1 MFYSARM
8 DALEGTYVPSTSA
21 WVRDQVAAY
30 EQSGGT
36 QANTLTD
43 TGIPVVIVTMRG
55 AATGFIRKIALMRVE
70 HNGAYALVASKGG
83 APDDPDW
90 VNNLDRHPDE
100 VLLQDGPAPFP
111 VRVRRIDGAE
121 KATWWARAVAV
132 FPRYDE
138 YQAMTKRDIPVF
150 LAEPR

>member
-1 MFYSARM
+1 M

-70 HNGAYALVASKGG
+70 YNGIYALVASKGG

-90 VNNLDRHPDE
+90 VNNLDRHPNE
-100 VLLQDGPAPFP
+100 VLVQDGPAPFL
-111 VRVRRIDGAE
+111 VCVRRIDGAE

-150 LAEPR
+150 LAEPC

>member
-1 MFYSARM
+1 
-8 DALEGTYVPSTSA
+8 
-21 WVRDQVAAY
+21 
-30 EQSGGT
+30 
-36 QANTLTD
+36 
-43 TGIPVVIVTMRG
+43 
-55 AATGFIRKIALMRVE
+55 
-70 HNGAYALVASKGG
+70 VASKGG

-90 VNNLDRHPDE
+90 VHNLDHFPHD

-138 YQAMTKRDIPVF
+138 YQAMTKRDIPVYV
-150 LAEPR
+150 AEPR

>member
-1 MFYSARM
+1 
-8 DALEGTYVPSTSA
+8 
-21 WVRDQVAAY
+21 
-30 EQSGGT
+30 
-36 QANTLTD
+36 
-43 TGIPVVIVTMRG
+43 MRG

-70 HNGAYALVASKGG
+70 HNGTYALVASKGG

-90 VNNLDRHPDE
+90 VHNLDHFPHD

-138 YQAMTKRDIPVF
+138 YQAMTKRDIPVYV
-150 LAEPR
+150 AEPR

>member
-90 VNNLDRHPDE
+90 VNDLVRHPDE

-132 FPRYDE
+132 FSRYDE